1 MLKSYWRHYTTR
13 FQLSLLI
20 LLFFVINFFVQIVL
34 TVIFQK
40 LGYLNPADLSSINT
54 LSPASKINAFMLF
67 QAISSTSTFAGVAFL
82 FSYFVHPQPIAY
94 IQYRPS
100 NTTLYYCVQ
109 TLLLQM
115 LRVAY

>member
-40 LGYLNPADLSSINT
+40 LGYFVNMFFVRFKTDYELNNQLVILFKNT
-54 LSPASKINAFMLF
+54 AHGH
-67 QAISSTSTFAGVAFL
+67 QAHDRVISNNHA
-82 FSYFVHPQPIAY
+82 
-94 IQYRPS
+94 
-100 NTTLYYCVQ
+100 
-109 TLLLQM
+109 
-115 LRVAY
+115 